1 MNREWQVQIHL
12 GLLIIF
18 TELNGKNTHSFYN
31 SKLHIF
37 GIYDSYASCYLSKS
51 SDFPLILET
60 SSMVKRAT
68 LTCPLTNRAKNFK
81 AYLSL
86 ISVLK
91 MFQNQHYLI
100 NIKSLFFKP
109 DSNAGLSEAIHL
121 DMLNRAKLREIY
133 DKILGLYNTLP
144 VQYQKSLNSAY
155 PDLVNYLTAKRKDLD
170 SSDIVILVAG
180 IY

>member
-1 MNREWQVQIHL
+1 MIYIPRETRHLFALSHVLQDQPNNALYIIIKLRCNNQTYIWKTALRYDYLYWFGIMLMNRGGQVQIHL

-18 TELNGKNTHSFYN
+18 TELNGQNTHSFYN

-37 GIYDSYASCYLSKS
+37 GKYDSYASCYLSKS

-86 ISVLK
+86 ILVLK

-100 NIKSLFFKP
+100 NMKVIIF
-109 DSNAGLSEAIHL
+109 
-121 DMLNRAKLREIY
+121 
-133 DKILGLYNTLP
+133 
-144 VQYQKSLNSAY
+144 SAW
-155 PDLVNYLTAKRKDLD
+155 L
-170 SSDIVILVAG
+170 
-180 IY
+180 

>member
-1 MNREWQVQIHL
+1 
-12 GLLIIF
+12 
-18 TELNGKNTHSFYN
+18 
-31 SKLHIF
+31 
-37 GIYDSYASCYLSKS
+37 
-51 SDFPLILET
+51 
-60 SSMVKRAT
+60 MVKRAT

-100 NIKSLFFKP
+100 NMKVIIFQP

-180 IY
+180 IYQTFIFSLCLCQFMFHKVIRLQTEIYLGCEFQ